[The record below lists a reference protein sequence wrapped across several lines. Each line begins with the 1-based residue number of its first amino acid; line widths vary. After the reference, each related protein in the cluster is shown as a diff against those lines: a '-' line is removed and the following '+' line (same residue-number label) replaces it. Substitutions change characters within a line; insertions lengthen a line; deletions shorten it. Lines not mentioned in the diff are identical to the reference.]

1 MNSLLQDLRYALRLI
16 GKSRGFAAATIAT
29 LALGIGAN
37 TAVFSIVRG
46 VLWKPLPFREPE
58 RLVGIWEKQPEVARA
73 PGAAGDIADWQ
84 AQNRTF
90 DAIAFSEDAWFGLS
104 GRGDPERFLGARVS
118 PEFFSLLGVGPQLGR
133 ALSSARGR
141 RRSPR
146 GGPEP
151 RVLAAANSRAGAKRS
166 ARSSGSRARTTR
178 WSASCRAASTSRKG
192 RDFWTPLAL
201 TPPQRADRD
210 NHTYQVV
217 GRLRR
222 GVSPAAAAADLHAI
236 ETALQKA
243 FPETNAGHDVY
254 LLPLDRQLSDA
265 ARPALLT
272 LFGAVAF
279 VLLIACANVAN
290 LLLARALDAAPRDGP
305 ARRPRRGPRTNF
317 PSAADRERPARGRG
331 RTAGSGARD
340 WSLDLLVGV
349 LPLRLSEA
357 TPVSID
363 GGVLIFTLAVSVA
376 TGILFGL
383 GPAIAA
389 TRPDAAALAG
399 TGDRSGAGAPDR
411 GRLRHLLVVAEIA
424 LALVLLVG
432 AGLMLRTVA
441 ALQSVDPGF
450 PLEGAATFEV
460 ALPAARYASA
470 EARRAFCREALRRL
484 EALPGVSAA
493 GATNSLPMGGSSV
506 NGDFRIEGRPPW
518 PPDQKPIT
526 YYRSVTPDFFRAS
539 QIPVRRGRAFREAD
553 REGAAP
559 VAMVNETMVRRF
571 FPGEDPLGKR
581 ILVAWAGPDTW
592 REIVGVVADIR
603 GRQVDDQPVPETYV
617 PFFQYTV
624 PTFSVIVRTAGDP
637 AALFGPI
644 RREVRG
650 LDGELPVSRL
660 ALFDAGCRPHRGAA
674 APVDAAARP
683 LRRPRDPAR
692 RARAVERPGL
702 RGRPEDAR
710 DRNPDRRRSAAPGHP
725 AARARPGDAP
735 LAGRDPRGAGR
746 RLRPD
751 TVSRAVS
758 STASGPP
765 TRSRLPPASS

>member
-1 MNSLLQDLRYALRLI
+1 MTSLLQDLRYALRLI

-84 AQNRTF
+84 AQSRSF
-90 DAIAFSEDAWFGLS
+90 DAIAFSEDAWYGLS

-133 ALSSARGR
+133 ALSSA
-141 RRSPR
+141 PD
-146 GGPEP
+146 
-151 RVLAAANSRAGAKRS
+151 AAGAREVILS
-166 ARSSGSRARTTR
+166 HGFWQRQFQG
-178 WSASCRAASTSRKG
+178 G
-192 RDFWTPLAL
+192 REAIGQKIRLEGEDYAVVGVMPRRFDFPEGAEFWTPLAL

-217 GRLRR
+217 GRLKS

-236 ETALQKA
+236 EAALQKA

-290 LLLARALDAAPRDGP
+290 LLLARALT
-305 ARRPRRGPRTNF
+305 RR
-317 PSAADRERPARGRG
+317 REIALRVALGAARGRIF
-331 RTAGSGARD
+331 RQLLTESVLLAGAGGLLGVALAT
-340 WSLDLLVGV
+340 WSLDLLVRV

-383 GPAIAA
+383 GPAVAA
-389 TRPDAAALAG
+389 TRPDASALAG
-399 TGDRSGAGAPDR
+399 AVDRSGTGAPDR
-411 GRLRHLLVVAEIA
+411 GRLRQLLVVAEIA

-441 ALQSVDPGF
+441 ALQGVDPGF

-460 ALPAARYASA
+460 ALPAARYPSPRPSA
-470 EARRAFCREALRRL
+470 H
-484 EALPGVSAA
+484 SAGKRS
-493 GATNSLPMGGSSV
+493 GAWRCSPES
-506 NGDFRIEGRPPW
+506 RPPGRPTAFPW
-518 PPDQKPIT
+518 
-526 YYRSVTPDFFRAS
+526 A
-539 QIPVRRGRAFREAD
+539 GRA
-553 REGAAP
+553 
-559 VAMVNETMVRRF
+559 
-571 FPGEDPLGKR
+571 
-581 ILVAWAGPDTW
+581 
-592 REIVGVVADIR
+592 
-603 GRQVDDQPVPETYV
+603 
-617 PFFQYTV
+617 
-624 PTFSVIVRTAGDP
+624 
-637 AALFGPI
+637 
-644 RREVRG
+644 
-650 LDGELPVSRL
+650 
-660 ALFDAGCRPHRGAA
+660 
-674 APVDAAARP
+674 
-683 LRRPRDPAR
+683 
-692 RARAVERPGL
+692 
-702 RGRPEDAR
+702 
-710 DRNPDRRRSAAPGHP
+710 
-725 AARARPGDAP
+725 
-735 LAGRDPRGAGR
+735 
-746 RLRPD
+746 
-751 TVSRAVS
+751 
-758 STASGPP
+758 
-765 TRSRLPPASS
+765 